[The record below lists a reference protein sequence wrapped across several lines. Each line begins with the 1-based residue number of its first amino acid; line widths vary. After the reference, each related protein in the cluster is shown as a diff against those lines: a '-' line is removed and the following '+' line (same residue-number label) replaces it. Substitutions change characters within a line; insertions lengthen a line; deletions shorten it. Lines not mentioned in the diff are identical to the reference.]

1 MQTVTCAYKNKNQ
14 RREGNQMMKYCIGID
29 MGGTTVKLGLFSRE
43 GQLLER
49 DEIATRWQL
58 GRQTVLKDIA
68 ASARTLTGRRKIP
81 LHDCTAGFGVA
92 GPIDSQGYADAVVNL
107 NMYDFYP
114 GRELSEKLDNIPVTA
129 ANDANVAALGEMWQG
144 GGKGYQNLLFITLGT
159 GVGSGI
165 VLNEKIIHG
174 AHGLAGEI
182 GHIWVNPHEPETC
195 SCGGK
200 GCLDQMASATGIV
213 RNARRFL
220 AKTEAESSLRQINDL
235 TAKDVFDAAKAGD
248 AVARE
253 TVDYCMGFLGKSIA
267 DVSYVIDP
275 EIVVIGGG
283 MSKAGQ
289 YLLDVVFDHYRR
301 YPKLKKTLCRFAL
314 ADLGGDAGIYGAARL
329 ALDL

>member
-1 MQTVTCAYKNKNQ
+1 MAAPE
-14 RREGNQMMKYCIGID
+14 RETIMKYCIGID
-29 MGGTTVKLGLFSRE
+29 MGGTTVKLGLFSDK
-43 GQLLER
+43 GLLLER

-58 GRQTVLKDIA
+58 GRQTVFDDIG
-68 ASARTLTGRRKIP
+68 ASVRIMTDRRGIS
-81 LHDCTAGFGVA
+81 LHECAAGFGVA
-92 GPIDSQGYADAVVNL
+92 GPIDAQGYADAVVNL

-144 GGKGYQNLLFITLGT
+144 GGKGYRDLLFITLGT

-165 VLNEKIIHG
+165 ILNEKIVHG
-174 AHGLAGEI
+174 ARGLAGEI
-182 GHIWVNPHEPETC
+182 GHIQVNPDEPEIC
-195 SCGGK
+195 SCGGR

-213 RNARRFL
+213 RNAKRFL
-220 AKTEAESSLRQINDL
+220 SEANRKSSLSGMTDF
-235 TAKDVFDAAKAGD
+235 TAKDVFDAAKSGD
-248 AVARE
+248 CIASK

-301 YPKLKKTLCRFAL
+301 YPKLKKTLCDFAL
-314 ADLGGDAGIYGAARL
+314 ADLGGDAGMYGAARL
-329 ALDL
+329 ALDLN